1 MVAAG
6 GPDVRVSKADVPL
19 SIDKLSPYQSIAGQV
34 NVARILVD
42 IPQKYL
48 DELGAIARVEK
59 RPRAEIIRRAIA
71 DYVEQNRP
79 ATADAFGI
87 WKERQVGGLDYQE
100 AIRSEW

>member
-1 MVAAG
+1 VG
-6 GPDVRVSKADVPL
+6 
-19 SIDKLSPYQSIAGQV
+19 
-34 NVARILVD
+34 RILVD

-59 RPRAEIIRRAIA
+59 LPRAEIIRRAIA
-71 DYVEQNRP
+71 NYVEQNRP

-87 WKERQVGGLDYQE
+87 WKDRQVDGLDYQE

>member
-1 MVAAG
+1 MG
-6 GPDVRVSKADVPL
+6 
-19 SIDKLSPYQSIAGQV
+19 
-34 NVARILVD
+34 RILVD

-87 WKERQVGGLDYQE
+87 WKDRQVDGLDYQE